1 MKVSA
6 AALSFL
12 ILAATLGSPAHGSLA
27 HESWDDE
34 PSMVMH
40 QLDPRGPSHGFHRPA
55 DCCPS
60 YTSRKIRCRFMESYF
75 VTTSGCSQPAV
86 IFITKSGQRVCANP
100 NKAEVQDCVRK
111 LKQDQAL
118 EEPEQD
124 SFELL
129 SKLLT
134 DKKGY

>member
-12 ILAATLGSPAHGSLA
+12 ILASTLGSPAHGSLA
-27 HESWDDE
+27 HESWDD
-34 PSMVMH
+34 V
-40 QLDPRGPSHGFHRPA
+40 FHRPA
-55 DCCPS
+55 DCCPF
-60 YTSRKIRCRFMESYF
+60 YIPRKIRCRFMESYF

-86 IFITKSGQRVCANP
+86 IFTTKRGQRVCANP
-100 NKAEVQDCVRK
+100 NKAEVQDCVTK
-111 LKQDQAL
+111 LKQDLAL
-118 EEPEQD
+118 EEREQD

>member
-27 HESWDDE
+27 HESWDD
-34 PSMVMH
+34 
-40 QLDPRGPSHGFHRPA
+40 GFHHPPH
-55 DCCPS
+55 CCPS
-60 YTSRKIRCRFMESYF
+60 YTPRKIRCRSMESYF
-75 VTTSGCSQPAV
+75 VMTRGCSQPAV
-86 IFITKSGQRVCANP
+86 IFTTKRGQRVCANP
-100 NKAEVQDCVRK
+100 NNADVQDCVTK

-134 DKKGY
+134 VKKGY

>member
-27 HESWDDE
+27 QESGDDE

-40 QLDPRGPSHGFHRPA
+40 QLDPRGPSLGIRPA
-55 DCCPS
+55 DCCLS
-60 YTSRKIRCRFMESYF
+60 YTPRIIRCKSMKSYF
-75 VTTSGCSQPAV
+75 LTTSGCSKPAV
-86 IFITKSGQRVCANP
+86 IFITKWEQRVCANP
-100 NKAEVQDCVRK
+100 YKADVQDCVRK

-118 EEPEQD
+118 EN
-124 SFELL
+124 L
-129 SKLLT
+129 SRIHLS
-134 DKKGY
+134 Y

>member
-12 ILAATLGSPAHGSLA
+12 ILASTLGSPAHGSLA

-40 QLDPRGPSHGFHRPA
+40 QLDPRGPSPGFHRPA

-60 YTSRKIRCRFMESYF
+60 YTPRKIRCIFMESYF

-86 IFITKSGQRVCANP
+86 IFITKSGQYVCANP
-100 NKAEVQDCVRK
+100 NNVEVQDCVTK
-111 LKQDQAL
+111 LKQD
-118 EEPEQD
+118 
-124 SFELL
+124 
-129 SKLLT
+129 
-134 DKKGY
+134 

>member
-12 ILAATLGSPAHGSLA
+12 ILASTLGSPAHGSLA

-34 PSMVMH
+34 PKMMIH
-40 QLDPRGPSHGFHRPA
+40 QLNPMGDTQVFHRPA
-55 DCCPS
+55 DCCPF
-60 YTSRKIRCRFMESYF
+60 YIPRKIRCRFMESYF

-86 IFITKSGQRVCANP
+86 IFTTKRGQRVCANP
-100 NKAEVQDCVRK
+100 NKAEVQDCVTK
-111 LKQDQAL
+111 LKQDLAL
-118 EEPEQD
+118 EEREQD

>member
-27 HESWDDE
+27 QESWDD
-34 PSMVMH
+34 
-40 QLDPRGPSHGFHRPA
+40 GIHRPA

-60 YTSRKIRCRFMESYF
+60 YTPRKIRCRFMESYF
-75 VTTSGCSQPAV
+75 LTTSGCSKPAV
-86 IFITKSGQRVCANP
+86 IFTTKRGQRVCANP
-100 NKAEVQDCVRK
+100 DNAEVQDCVTNLNRT
-111 LKQDQAL
+111 QL
-118 EEPEQD
+118 EV
-124 SFELL
+124 L

-134 DKKGY
+134 EKQGY

>member
-27 HESWDDE
+27 QESWDD
-34 PSMVMH
+34 
-40 QLDPRGPSHGFHRPA
+40 GFHRPA
-55 DCCPS
+55 DCCPY
-60 YTSRKIRCRFMESYF
+60 YTSRKIRCKSMKSYF
-75 VTTSGCSQPAV
+75 LTTSGCSKPAV
-86 IFITKSGQRVCANP
+86 IFTTKGEQRVCANP
-100 NKAEVQDCVRK
+100 NKADVQNCVRK

-134 DKKGY
+134 VKKGY

>member
-6 AALSFL
+6 AAFSFL

-27 HESWDDE
+27 QESWDDE
-34 PSMVMH
+34 PSMVIH
-40 QLDPRGPSHGFHRPA
+40 QLDPLSDSLGFHHPPH
-55 DCCPS
+55 CCPS
-60 YTSRKIRCRFMESYF
+60 YTPRKIRCRSMESYF
-75 VTTSGCSQPAV
+75 VMTRGCSQPAV
-86 IFITKSGQRVCANP
+86 IFTTKRGQRVCANP
-100 NKAEVQDCVRK
+100 NNADVQDCVTK

-134 DKKGY
+134 VKKGY

>member
-1 MKVSA
+1 MKISA
-6 AALSFL
+6 VALSFL
-12 ILAATLGSPAHGSLA
+12 ILAAALGSPAHGSLA
-27 HESWDDE
+27 SESWDD
-34 PSMVMH
+34 
-40 QLDPRGPSHGFHRPA
+40 GIHRPT

-60 YTSRKIRCRFMESYF
+60 YTSRKIRCIFMESYF
-75 VTTSGCSQPAV
+75 VTTSGCSKPAV
-86 IFITKSGQRVCANP
+86 IFKTKSGQRVCANP
-100 NKAEVQDCVRK
+100 NNAEVQDCVMN
-111 LKQDQAL
+111 LNQNQAL

>member
-27 HESWDDE
+27 KESWDDE

-40 QLDPRGPSHGFHRPA
+40 QLNPRGPSPGFHHPP

-60 YTSRKIRCRFMESYF
+60 YTPRKIRCRFMASYF

-86 IFITKSGQRVCANP
+86 IFTTKRGQPVCANP
-100 NKAEVQDCVRK
+100 NNAEVQDCVMNLNRIQ
-111 LKQDQAL
+111 L
-118 EEPEQD
+118 
-124 SFELL
+124 ELL
-129 SKLLT
+129 ANC
-134 DKKGY
+134 

>member
-12 ILAATLGSPAHGSLA
+12 ILASTLRYSAHGSLA

-34 PSMVMH
+34 PKMVMH
-40 QLDPRGPSHGFHRPA
+40 QLDPRGPSPSVHHPP

-60 YTSRKIRCRFMESYF
+60 YTPRKIRCRFMGSYF
-75 VTTSGCSQPAV
+75 VMTSGCSQPAV
-86 IFITKSGQRVCANP
+86 IFKTKRGQRICANP
-100 NKAEVQDCVRK
+100 NKAEVQDCVTK
-111 LKQDQAL
+111 LKQDLAL
-118 EEPEQD
+118 EEREQD

>member
-6 AALSFL
+6 AALSFF

-27 HESWDDE
+27 QESGDDE
-34 PSMVMH
+34 RRMVMH
-40 QLDPRGPSHGFHRPA
+40 QLNPLSDSLGIHHPA
-55 DCCPS
+55 DCCLS
-60 YTSRKIRCRFMESYF
+60 YTSRKIRCKSMKSYF
-75 VTTSGCSQPAV
+75 LTTSGCSQPAV
-86 IFITKSGQRVCANP
+86 IFNTKKGKLVCANP
-100 NKAEVQDCVRK
+100 DKADVQDCVTK

-134 DKKGY
+134 VKKEY